1 MKNPVKGFSKLSK
14 SAKIEWLLANYT
26 NDQAASYEM
35 LSGYWHSQ
43 SEVQKLHDEFIEN
56 TLSNYYMPFGVAPN
70 FLINGEMFA
79 IPMAI
84 EESSVVAAAS
94 KAANFWL
101 DRGGFNAHVIS
112 TVKIGHVHFI
122 WEGGDSSK
130 LQEVFD
136 SNKSLF
142 FENSSDITKNM
153 VARGGGVLD
162 IVLADK
168 SHLESGYFQLE
179 ARFETCDSM
188 GANFINSCLESFAQ
202 TWQTIVNDN
211 SEILGNHSL
220 QIVMSILS
228 NFTPEC
234 LVRAEVRCKIDDIN
248 EGGGIGNQEFAD
260 KFCRA
265 IRIATV
271 EPYRAVT
278 HNKGIMNGIDAVVI
292 ATGNDFRATEACAHA
307 YAAKSGRYS
316 SLTHAAIEGDEFV
329 FWIELP
335 LSLGTVGGITNLHPM
350 VKFAHELLGYPSAQ
364 QLMLITAVAGLA
376 QNFSAVRSLITSG
389 IQKGHMKMH
398 LLNILNQLEAT
409 DNEKSVIVEYF
420 KDKVVSHSAA
430 VEVFTKIRGGWQP
443 ATDGFNPNLGTLAG
457 N

>member
-1 MKNPVKGFSKLSK
+1 MKQPIKGFSKLTK
-14 SAKIEWLLANYT
+14 QAKIKWLVNHYAGDPT
-26 NDQAASYEM
+26 SSMEM
-35 LSGYWHSQ
+35 LSGYWHNQ
-43 SEVQKLHDEFIEN
+43 PEVQKLHDEFIEN
-56 TLSNYYMPFGVAPN
+56 TISNYYMPFGVAPN
-70 FLINGEMFA
+70 FLINGKLYA
-79 IPMAI
+79 IPLAI
-84 EESSVVAAAS
+84 EESSVVAAAA

-101 DRGGFNAHVIS
+101 DRGGFSAKVLS
-112 TVKIGHVHFI
+112 MVKVGHVHFI
-122 WEGGDSSK
+122 WEGKNVDA
-130 LQEVFD
+130 LYRIFAENQHR
-136 SNKSLF
+136 F
-142 FENSSDITKNM
+142 FENTESITKNM
-153 VARGGGVLD
+153 RARGGGVMGLD
-162 IVLADK
+162 LKDK
-168 SHLESGYFQLE
+168 TDLETGYFQIE

-202 TWQTIVNDN
+202 TLKDLSAEHAN
-211 SEILGNHSL
+211 ELGDAPL
-220 QIVMSILS
+220 QVVMSILS

-234 LVRAEVRCKIDDIN
+234 LVRADVRCKISEIE
-248 EGGGIGNQEFAD
+248 EGSGIDNQEFAY

-265 IRIATV
+265 IRIASV

-278 HNKGIMNGIDAVVI
+278 HNKGIMNGIDSVII

-307 YAAKSGRYS
+307 FAAKDGRYT
-316 SLTHAAIEGDEFV
+316 SLTHAAIEGDEFH

-350 VKFAHELLGYPSAQ
+350 VRFAHELLGYPSAGE
-364 QLMLITAVAGLA
+364 LMEITAVAGLA

-409 DNEKSVIVEYF
+409 DQEKDLVVAHF

-430 VEVFTKIRGGWQP
+430 VEAFLRVRGTG
-443 ATDGFNPNLGTLAG
+443 AVG

>member
-1 MKNPVKGFSKLSK
+1 MKQPIKGFSKLTK
-14 SAKIEWLLANYT
+14 QAKIEWLVNHYAGDPT
-26 NDQAASYEM
+26 SSMEM
-35 LSGYWHSQ
+35 LSGYWHNQ
-43 SEVQKLHDEFIEN
+43 PEVQKLHDEFIEN
-56 TLSNYYMPFGVAPN
+56 TISNYYMPFGVAPN
-70 FLINGEMFA
+70 FLINGKLYA
-79 IPMAI
+79 IPLAI
-84 EESSVVAAAS
+84 EESSVVAAAA

-101 DRGGFNAHVIS
+101 DRGGFSAKVLS
-112 TVKIGHVHFI
+112 MVKVGHVHFI
-122 WEGGDSSK
+122 WEGKNVDA
-130 LQEVFD
+130 LYRIFAENQHR
-136 SNKSLF
+136 F
-142 FENSSDITKNM
+142 FENTESITKNM
-153 VARGGGVLD
+153 RARGGGVMGLD
-162 IVLADK
+162 LKDK
-168 SHLESGYFQLE
+168 TDLETGYFQIE

-202 TWQTIVNDN
+202 TLKDLVAEHAN
-211 SEILGNHSL
+211 ELGDAPL
-220 QIVMSILS
+220 QVVMSILS

-234 LVRAEVRCKIDDIN
+234 LVRADVRCKISEIE
-248 EGGGIGNQEFAD
+248 EGSGIDNQEFAD

-265 IRIATV
+265 IRIASV

-278 HNKGIMNGIDAVVI
+278 HNKGIMNGIDSVII

-307 YAAKSGRYS
+307 FAAKDGRYT
-316 SLTHAAIEGDEFV
+316 SLTHAAIEGDEFH

-350 VKFAHELLGYPSAQ
+350 VRFAHELLGYPSAGE
-364 QLMLITAVAGLA
+364 LMEITAVAGLA

-409 DNEKSVIVEYF
+409 DQEKELVVAHF

-430 VEVFTKIRGGWQP
+430 VEAFLQVRGTG
-443 ATDGFNPNLGTLAG
+443 AVG